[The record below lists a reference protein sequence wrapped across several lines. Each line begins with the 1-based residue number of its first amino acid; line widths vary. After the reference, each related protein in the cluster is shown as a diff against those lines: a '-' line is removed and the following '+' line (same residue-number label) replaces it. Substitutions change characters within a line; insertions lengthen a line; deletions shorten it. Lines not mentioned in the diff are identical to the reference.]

1 MAGHQ
6 RETREQFASVH
17 EVFGVDDGGYRRSN
31 EFWTCFSIRDLVE
44 SEPEP
49 LRTQLRQQDQRIR
62 DVYAGLSATYQ
73 DSKANNDI
81 PFD

>member
-1 MAGHQ
+1 
-6 RETREQFASVH
+6 
-17 EVFGVDDGGYRRSN
+17 VFGVDDGGYRRSN
-31 EFWTCFSIRDLVE
+31 EFWTCFSIRDLG
-44 SEPEP
+44 SEPEA

-81 PFD
+81 PFNRGGERVWGCLTLSGPKA